1 MPRRLLVPLIA
12 ILVFVLMPGSGL
24 AQKTDTVTVR
34 NGDRIVGEI
43 TELQRGKLEFSTD
56 AMSTVYVQWP
66 EVVTVETD
74 KVFEVQLD
82 DGTVYFGSLGSGAPD
97 SVTIT
102 TDSRSIGVPTQS
114 IVSLTRIKPSFWNAL
129 DGSVNLGFDFTQQDA
144 STDLN
149 LNGSI
154 RYAARMDSDS
164 SGTGMGL
171 PVVTGK
177 FNILKLVF
185 NVSYSRQ
192 DDTNDIQRS
201 STTLSNLRQ
210 LENNW
215 FWMIALAGARN
226 SQLSLDFRA
235 TVAAGV
241 GRYFVRT
248 NKLDVGVWLG
258 PAYSRERFTGET
270 ADNSIPLIL
279 AADAE
284 YFTWG
289 ALDTNISSQL
299 SVLPILNQWGR
310 WRVNFNLTASR
321 EVVSNFYINLGV
333 TEAYDSEPTAD
344 DANKNDFSFNTSFG
358 WSF

>member
-1 MPRRLLVPLIA
+1 MVA
-12 ILVFVLMPGSGL
+12 TLVFVLMPGSGL

-43 TELQRGKLEFSTD
+43 TELQRGQLEFSTD

-66 EVVTVETD
+66 EVVTVGTD

-82 DGTVYFGSLGSGAPD
+82 DGTVYFGSLGSGAQD
-97 SVTIT
+97 SVVIT
-102 TDSRSIGVPTQS
+102 TDSRSIGVSTQS

-149 LNGSI
+149 LNGNI
-154 RYAARMDSDS
+154 RYAARMDPDS

-171 PVVTGK
+171 DVVAGK

-192 DDTNDIQRS
+192 DGTDDIQRS

-215 FWMIALAGARN
+215 FWMIALAGDRN
-226 SQLSLDFRA
+226 SQLSLDFRG
-235 TVAAGV
+235 TVAGGV
-241 GRYFVRT
+241 GRYFVRS
-248 NKLDVGVWLG
+248 NKLDFGVWVG
-258 PAYSRERFTGET
+258 PAYSREQFTGESP
-270 ADNSIPLIL
+270 DNSIPFIL

-289 ALDTNISSQL
+289 VLDTNVSSQL

-321 EVVSNFYINLGV
+321 EVVSNFYINVGV
-333 TEAYDSEPTAD
+333 TEAYDSEPTSD
-344 DANKNDFSFNTSFG
+344 DANKNDFSFTTSFG